1 MARTPTQPGTSA
13 ARAAQ
18 AKAAGGSTA
27 KPASSASPSK
37 SSTAAGKK
45 APAAPVAPV
54 KSAKKWQRIFGR
66 INARAGRPS
75 ASYYWII
82 ATTVALT
89 CIGLMTVLSAS
100 AAESI
105 SEGADPYALFVRAA
119 IFALVGMVV
128 MMALSFVGAEGLRK
142 IAWPAII
149 LAVILLMA
157 VVFTPL
163 GRSAGGNTNWIN
175 LGGSLSFQPSEA
187 AKLALALWM
196 GAVMA
201 RKGRLVSDWR
211 HTILPVVP
219 VGIALVALIL
229 KGDDLGTAVIV
240 MGILGAGLF
249 FGGGSKRVLILAIV
263 VGAAAALILAAVSGN
278 RTARLAGWLGKC
290 NDTDGLCDQAQ
301 NGLYALAS
309 GGWFGVGLGQS
320 RQKWSWI
327 PEAHNDFIF
336 AIIGEEFGLLGTI
349 VILGLYGVLAF
360 AIFTVV
366 MKRND
371 TFARVVCGSILF
383 WVIGQAVANI
393 AMVTGLLPVVGVPL
407 PLISYGGSSLI
418 MVLAAIGI
426 VLSFARTDPTA
437 AIKERTKSS

>member
-1 MARTPTQPGTSA
+1 MEST
-13 ARAAQ
+13 
-18 AKAAGGSTA
+18 AKAA
-27 KPASSASPSK
+27 SPSSK

-45 APAAPVAPV
+45 AAAAPLAP
-54 KSAKKWQRIFGR
+54 AKESKGWRRILGR

-89 CIGLMTVLSAS
+89 SIGLMTVLSAS

-105 SEGADPYALFVRAA
+105 SAGADPYGLFVRAA
-119 IFALVGMVV
+119 IFAAIGLVV
-128 MMALSFVGAEGLRK
+128 MMALSFVGAAGLKK
-142 IAWPAII
+142 IGWLAII

-163 GRSAGGNTNWIN
+163 GKEVGGNRNWIFFTE
-175 LGGSLSFQPSEA
+175 SLSFQPSEA

-196 GAVMA
+196 GVVMS
-201 RKGRLVSDWR
+201 RKGKLVSQWR
-211 HTILPVVP
+211 HTIVPVVP
-219 VGIALVALIL
+219 VGIILVALIL
-229 KGDDLGTAVIV
+229 KGNDLGTAVILMCV
-240 MGILGAGLF
+240 LGAGLF
-249 FGGGSKRVLILAIV
+249 FGGGSKRVLIISVLA
-263 VGAAAALILAAVSGN
+263 GAVAAVILAAVSGN
-278 RTARLAGWLGKC
+278 RTARLSGWLGNC

-349 VILGLYGVLAF
+349 VILALYGVLAF

-371 TFARVVCGSILF
+371 TFARVVCGSILA
-383 WVIGQAVANI
+383 WVIGQAVVNI
-393 AMVTGLLPVVGVPL
+393 AMVTGLLPVIGVPL
-407 PLISYGGSSLI
+407 PMISYGGSSLV

-426 VLSFARTDPTA
+426 VLSFARTDPKTVV
-437 AIKERTKSS
+437 IKESTKSS